1 MQNSKQ
7 KINKPNTQK
16 FKGKN
21 NQKKMDYL
29 EHRNIHATKS
39 KVLKSPV
46 RLLICFN

>member
-16 FKGKN
+16 FKGEN

-39 KVLKSPV
+39 IKYVTNSNA
-46 RLLICFN
+46 IYYN